1 MEITVI
7 CRREY
12 GVVMVMFATELQTI
26 TARCV
31 IIYLPLIENLDT
43 RKMYVNGTRLMW
55 SKISDH
61 EYVIDWIFFSLS
73 FFFSLFRISRVI
85 VRFSFS
91 FLLSPTHTLRFL
103 SKLKNN
109 THTMFHSLLKC
120 VQCLSCRWF
129 FPLRSV
135 W

>member
-73 FFFSLFRISRVI
+73 FFFLF
-85 VRFSFS
+85 FEF
-91 FLLSPTHTLRFL
+91 
-103 SKLKNN
+103 
-109 THTMFHSLLKC
+109 
-120 VQCLSCRWF
+120 QE
-129 FPLRSV
+129 
-135 W
+135 

>member
-61 EYVIDWIFFSLS
+61 EYVIDWISSL
-73 FFFSLFRISRVI
+73 FLFFSLFRISRVI

-129 FPLRSV
+129 FPHRSV